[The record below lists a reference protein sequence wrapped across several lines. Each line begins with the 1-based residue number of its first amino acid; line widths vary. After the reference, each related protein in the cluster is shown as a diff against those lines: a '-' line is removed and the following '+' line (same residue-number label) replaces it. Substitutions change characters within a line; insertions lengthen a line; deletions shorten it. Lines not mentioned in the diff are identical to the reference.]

1 MTAIMRDPIMRAR
14 QRLSRAWA
22 SEGTRLTLL
31 TLYYLGIIVGLVLTH
46 LTPDYRRPPFIYQ
59 AF

>member
-1 MTAIMRDPIMRAR
+1 MTAIMRAR
-14 QRLSRAWA
+14 QRLSRASA
-22 SEGTRLTLL
+22 SEGARLTLL

-46 LTPDYRRPPFIYQ
+46 LTPDYRRPPFIYR

>member
-1 MTAIMRDPIMRAR
+1 MQDSIARAR
-14 QRLSRAWA
+14 QRLSRARA
-22 SEGTRLTLL
+22 SDGARLTLL

-46 LTPDYRRPPFIYQ
+46 LTPDYKRPPFIYQ